1 MIRSCRPASADFCL
15 LVLGACFA
23 AAVQAA
29 DAPAVVTPPKPV
41 VLQPTAVMAPPP
53 PVPEATEATPAPA
66 AKGGKAKKTAKTA
79 KSTKPV
85 AKQKL
90 AKPAGKPKAKGKAR

>member
-1 MIRSCRPASADFCL
+1 MIRSCRLASADFCL
-15 LVLGACFA
+15 LVLGSCFA

-53 PVPEATEATPAPA
+53 PVPEAAEATPTPA
-66 AKGGKAKKTAKTA
+66 AKGGKVKKTAKTA
-79 KSTKPV
+79 KATKPA
-85 AKQKL
+85 AKP